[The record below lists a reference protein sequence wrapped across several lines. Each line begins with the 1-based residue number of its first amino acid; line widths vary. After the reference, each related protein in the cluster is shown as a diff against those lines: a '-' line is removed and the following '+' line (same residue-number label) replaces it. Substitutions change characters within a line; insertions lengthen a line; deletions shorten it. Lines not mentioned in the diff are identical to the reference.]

1 MMKNGS
7 NNHHSIFS
15 HICDNLLFFMHF
27 VKHPVRVAAPLPS
40 TRGAT
45 DLVRKELVS
54 AGVRRVVE
62 LGPGLGSLTAG
73 ILEALGPDEKPLCI
87 EMDPLFCR
95 RLRRRFGD
103 RIEIVQ
109 GNALEAPQIVKG
121 TVWEK
126 PDAIV
131 SSVPLI
137 NRSAHPLCETIADML
152 SPHGLY
158 LQVANF
164 YGAVEN
170 YFDIKKTYHIMA
182 NFPPEHLHIAF
193 PKNGNSSGVD
203 RPSGLS

>member
-1 MMKNGS
+1 MKNVS

-15 HICDNLLFFMHF
+15 HIYDNLLFFVHF
-27 VKHPVRVAAPLPS
+27 VKHPVRVAAPLPLA
-40 TRGAT
+40 RGAT
-45 DLVRKELVS
+45 DLVRRELVS

-87 EMDPLFCR
+87 EMDSLFCR

-109 GNALEAPQIVKG
+109 GDALEAPQIVKG
-121 TVWEK
+121 TAWEK

-164 YGAVEN
+164 YSAVEN

-182 NFPPEHLHIAF
+182 NFPPEQLHIAF

>member
-1 MMKNGS
+1 MKNAS
-7 NNHHSIFS
+7 NHHHSIFN
-15 HICDNLLFFMHF
+15 HIYDNLLFFIHF

-87 EMDPLFCR
+87 EMDSLFCR

-109 GNALEAPQIVKG
+109 GDALEAPQIVKG
-121 TVWEK
+121 TLWEK

-193 PKNGNSSGVD
+193 PKNGNHSAPG
-203 RPSGLS
+203 GLSDMG

>member
-1 MMKNGS
+1 MMKNVS

-15 HICDNLLFFMHF
+15 HLYDNLLFFVHF

-40 TRGAT
+40 RGVK
-45 DLVRKELVS
+45 DVIRKELVS
-54 AGVRRVVE
+54 AGVHRVVE

-87 EMDPLFCR
+87 EMDSMFCR
-95 RLRRRFGD
+95 RLRTRFGD

-109 GNALEAPQIVKG
+109 GDALHAPQIVKG
-121 TVWEK
+121 TAWEK

-164 YGAVEN
+164 YSAVEN

-182 NFPPEHLHIAF
+182 NFPPERLHIAF
-193 PKNGNSSGVD
+193 PKNGNSCGVD